1 MIFEV
6 KHLFEHLDKFNEANH
21 LYVGYSG
28 GLDSHV
34 LIHVMVELVGKKKV
48 TAVHVNHQLSANSD
62 TWQEHCEDICLELGV
77 DIICKTVS
85 IKNRGTGI
93 EDAAREA
100 RYGIFEKLLKKN
112 DLLILAH
119 HADDQIETMLF
130 RLFRGSGIK
139 GMSGMPISR
148 LLGNGELFRPL
159 LPFFR
164 RDLESYA
171 SANQIN
177 WIEDDS
183 NLDISFDRNFIRHK
197 LIPTINER
205 WPNSSFQLNRSAN
218 IFAESDFLINVLAQK
233 DFAIVT
239 EVSERVGWSIS
250 INKLNGFEIIRQKN
264 ILKYWFSLHNLTLP
278 SYAVLDNVLD
288 QMISSKIDAEPV
300 VSWGDLQLRR
310 FNKKLY
316 LLPFNFDDPNYSFKK
331 KKGLELLEKYSIK
344 WDGSSQLI
352 LPDSSSLC
360 VKRKMKGGLR
370 IDVKKNLEIR
380 FRSGGERCKPK
391 GRSGS
396 NTLKKLFQEYSLEPW
411 LRNNVPLIY
420 IDNYLAAV
428 GDLWICDEFCAEPD
442 ELGIQLEWLYQ

>member
-1 MIFEV
+1 MTFEV
-6 KHLFEHLDKFNEANH
+6 NHLSEHLNKFNKANH

-34 LIHVMVELVGKKKV
+34 LLHVIIELIGKKRI
-48 TAVHVNHQLSANSD
+48 TAVHVNHQLSSNSD
-62 TWQEHCEDICLELGV
+62 IWQKHCEDRCLEIGV

-93 EDAAREA
+93 EDAARNA
-100 RYGIFEKLLKKN
+100 RYSVFEKLLKKN

-183 NLDISFDRNFIRHK
+183 NLDIAFDRNFIRHK

-205 WPNSSFQLNRSAN
+205 WPNSSFKLNRSAN
-218 IFAESDFLINVLAQK
+218 IFAESDFLINILAQK
-233 DFAIVT
+233 DFKIVK

-250 INKLNGFEIIRQKN
+250 IDKLNGFEIIRQKN
-264 ILKYWFSLHNLTLP
+264 ILRYWFNLHNLTLP
-278 SYAVLDNVLD
+278 SYAVLDNALN
-288 QMISSKIDAEPV
+288 QMIGSKIDAEPI

-316 LLPFNFDDPNYSFKK
+316 LLPLNFEDPNYSVKK
-331 KKGLELLEKYSIK
+331 KKGRELLEKNSIK
-344 WDGSSQLI
+344 WDGSSHLI

-360 VKRKMKGGLR
+360 VKLKMKGGLR

-380 FRSGGERCKPK
+380 FRSGGERCKPQ

-411 LRNNVPLIY
+411 LRNNIPLIY
-420 IDNYLAAV
+420 IDNRLAAV
-428 GDLWICDEFCAEPD
+428 GDLWVCDEFCAEPD
-442 ELGIQLEWLYQ
+442 ELGIQLEWLH

>member
-1 MIFEV
+1 MTFEV
-6 KHLFEHLDKFNEANH
+6 NHLSEHLNKFNKANH

-34 LIHVMVELVGKKKV
+34 LLHVIIELIGKKRI
-48 TAVHVNHQLSANSD
+48 TAVHVNHQLSSNSD
-62 TWQEHCEDICLELGV
+62 IWQKHCEDRCLEIGV

-93 EDAAREA
+93 EDAARNA
-100 RYGIFEKLLKKN
+100 RYSVFEKLLKKN

-183 NLDISFDRNFIRHK
+183 NLDIAFDRNFIRHK

-205 WPNSSFQLNRSAN
+205 WPNSSFKLNRSAN
-218 IFAESDFLINVLAQK
+218 IFAESDFLINILAQK
-233 DFAIVT
+233 DFKIVK

-250 INKLNGFEIIRQKN
+250 IDKLNGFEIIRQKN
-264 ILKYWFSLHNLTLP
+264 ILRYWFNLHNLTLP
-278 SYAVLDNVLD
+278 SYAVLDNALN
-288 QMISSKIDAEPV
+288 QMIGSKIDAEPI

-316 LLPFNFDDPNYSFKK
+316 LLPLNFEDPNYSVKK
-331 KKGLELLEKYSIK
+331 KKGRELLEKNSIK
-344 WDGSSQLI
+344 WDGSSHLI
-352 LPDSSSLC
+352 LPDSSSLS
-360 VKRKMKGGLR
+360 VKLKMKGGLR

-380 FRSGGERCKPK
+380 FRSGGERCKPQ

-411 LRNNVPLIY
+411 LRNNIPLIY
-420 IDNYLAAV
+420 IDNRLAAV
-428 GDLWICDEFCAEPD
+428 GDLWVCDEFCAEPD
-442 ELGIQLEWLYQ
+442 ELGIQLEWLH

>member
-1 MIFEV
+1 MTFEV
-6 KHLFEHLDKFNEANH
+6 NHLSEHLNKFNKANH

-34 LIHVMVELVGKKKV
+34 LLHVIIELIGKKRI
-48 TAVHVNHQLSANSD
+48 TAVHVNHQLSSNSD
-62 TWQEHCEDICLELGV
+62 IWQKHCEDRCLEIGV

-93 EDAAREA
+93 EDAARNA
-100 RYGIFEKLLKKN
+100 RYSVFEKLLKKN

-183 NLDISFDRNFIRHK
+183 NLDIAFDRNFIRHK

-205 WPNSSFQLNRSAN
+205 WPNSSFKLNRSAN
-218 IFAESDFLINVLAQK
+218 IFAESDFLINILAQK
-233 DFAIVT
+233 DFKIVK

-250 INKLNGFEIIRQKN
+250 IDKLNGFEIIRQKN
-264 ILKYWFSLHNLTLP
+264 ILRYWFNLHNLTLP
-278 SYAVLDNVLD
+278 SHAVLDNALN
-288 QMISSKIDAEPV
+288 QMIGSKIDAEPI

-316 LLPFNFDDPNYSFKK
+316 LLPLNFEDPNYSVKK
-331 KKGLELLEKYSIK
+331 KKGRELLEKNSIK
-344 WDGSSQLI
+344 WDGSSHLI

-360 VKRKMKGGLR
+360 VKLKMKGGLR

-380 FRSGGERCKPK
+380 FRSGGERCKPQ

-411 LRNNVPLIY
+411 LRNNIPLIY
-420 IDNYLAAV
+420 IDNRLAAV
-428 GDLWICDEFCAEPD
+428 GDLWVCDEFCAEPD
-442 ELGIQLEWLYQ
+442 ELGIQLEWLH

>member
-1 MIFEV
+1 MTFEV
-6 KHLFEHLDKFNEANH
+6 NHLSEHLNKFNKANH

-34 LIHVMVELVGKKKV
+34 LLHVIIELIGKKRI
-48 TAVHVNHQLSANSD
+48 TAVHVNHQLSSNSD
-62 TWQEHCEDICLELGV
+62 IWQKHCEDRCLEIGV

-93 EDAAREA
+93 EDAARNA
-100 RYGIFEKLLKKN
+100 RYSVFEKLLKKN

-183 NLDISFDRNFIRHK
+183 NLDIAFDRNFIRHK

-205 WPNSSFQLNRSAN
+205 WPNSSFKLNRSAN
-218 IFAESDFLINVLAQK
+218 IFAESDFLINILAQK
-233 DFAIVT
+233 DFKIVK

-250 INKLNGFEIIRQKN
+250 IDKLNGFEIIRQKN
-264 ILKYWFSLHNLTLP
+264 ILRYWFNLHNLTLP
-278 SYAVLDNVLD
+278 SHAVLDNALN
-288 QMISSKIDAEPV
+288 QMIGSKIDAEPI

-316 LLPFNFDDPNYSFKK
+316 LLPLNFEDPNYSVKK
-331 KKGLELLEKYSIK
+331 KKGRELLEKNSIK
-344 WDGSSQLI
+344 WDGSSHLI

-360 VKRKMKGGLR
+360 VKLKIKGGLR

-380 FRSGGERCKPK
+380 FRSGGERCKPQ

-411 LRNNVPLIY
+411 LRNNIPLIY
-420 IDNYLAAV
+420 IDNRLAAV
-428 GDLWICDEFCAEPD
+428 GDLWVCDEFCAEPD
-442 ELGIQLEWLYQ
+442 ELGIQLEWLH

>member
-1 MIFEV
+1 MMFEV

-34 LIHVMVELVGKKKV
+34 LVHVMVELVGKKKITV
-48 TAVHVNHQLSANSD
+48 VHVNHQLSANSD
-62 TWQEHCEDICLELGV
+62 IWQEHCEDICFKLGV

-171 SANQIN
+171 LANQIN

-183 NLDISFDRNFIRHK
+183 NLDVAFDRNFIRHK

-218 IFAESDFLINVLAQK
+218 IFAESDFLINILAQK

-250 INKLNGFEIIRQKN
+250 IDKLNGFETIRKKN
-264 ILKYWFSLHNLTLP
+264 ILRYWFNLHNLTLP
-278 SYAVLDNVLD
+278 SYAVLDNALD
-288 QMISSKIDAEPV
+288 QMIGSKADAEPI

-360 VKRKMKGGLR
+360 VKRKIKGGLKM
-370 IDVKKNLEIR
+370 DFKKNLEIR

-411 LRNNVPLIY
+411 LRNNIPLIY
-420 IDNYLAAV
+420 IDNHLAAV
-428 GDLWICDEFCAEPD
+428 GDLWVCDEFCAEPD
-442 ELGIQLEWLYQ
+442 ELGIQLEWLH

>member
-1 MIFEV
+1 
-6 KHLFEHLDKFNEANH
+6 
-21 LYVGYSG
+21 
-28 GLDSHV
+28 
-34 LIHVMVELVGKKKV
+34 
-48 TAVHVNHQLSANSD
+48 
-62 TWQEHCEDICLELGV
+62 
-77 DIICKTVS
+77 
-85 IKNRGTGI
+85 
-93 EDAAREA
+93 
-100 RYGIFEKLLKKN
+100 
-112 DLLILAH
+112 
-119 HADDQIETMLF
+119 MLF

-171 SANQIN
+171 LANQIN

-183 NLDISFDRNFIRHK
+183 NLDVAFDRNFIRHK

-218 IFAESDFLINVLAQK
+218 IFAESDFLIDVLAQK

-250 INKLNGFEIIRQKN
+250 IDKLNGFEIIRQKN
-264 ILKYWFSLHNLTLP
+264 ILRYWFNLHNLTLP
-278 SYAVLDNVLD
+278 SYAVLDNALD
-288 QMISSKIDAEPV
+288 QMIGSKADAEPI

-360 VKRKMKGGLR
+360 VKRNIKGGLR
-370 IDVKKNLEIR
+370 MDFKKNLEIR

-411 LRNNVPLIY
+411 LRNNIPLIY
-420 IDNYLAAV
+420 IDNHLAAV
-428 GDLWICDEFCAEPD
+428 GDLWVCDEFCAEPD
-442 ELGIQLEWLYQ
+442 ELGIQLEWLH

>member
-1 MIFEV
+1 MTFEV
-6 KHLFEHLDKFNEANH
+6 NNLSEHLNKFNKANH

-34 LIHVMVELVGKKKV
+34 LLHVIIELIGKKRI
-48 TAVHVNHQLSANSD
+48 TAVHVNHQLSSNSD
-62 TWQEHCEDICLELGV
+62 IWQKHCEDRCLEIGV

-93 EDAAREA
+93 EDAARNA
-100 RYGIFEKLLKKN
+100 RYSVFEKLLKKN

-183 NLDISFDRNFIRHK
+183 NLDIAFDRNFIRHK

-205 WPNSSFQLNRSAN
+205 WPNSSFKLNRSAN
-218 IFAESDFLINVLAQK
+218 IFAESDFLINILAQK
-233 DFAIVT
+233 DFKIVT

-250 INKLNGFEIIRQKN
+250 IDKLNGFEIIRQKN
-264 ILKYWFSLHNLTLP
+264 ILRYWFNLHNLTLP
-278 SYAVLDNVLD
+278 SYAVLDNALN
-288 QMISSKIDAEPV
+288 QMIGSKIDAEPI

-316 LLPFNFDDPNYSFKK
+316 LLPLNFEDPNYSVKK
-331 KKGLELLEKYSIK
+331 KKGRELLEKNSIK
-344 WDGSSQLI
+344 WDGSSHLI

-360 VKRKMKGGLR
+360 VKLKMKGGLR

-411 LRNNVPLIY
+411 LRNNIPLIY
-420 IDNYLAAV
+420 IDNRLAAV
-428 GDLWICDEFCAEPD
+428 GDLWVCDEFCAEPD
-442 ELGIQLEWLYQ
+442 ELGIQLEWLH

>member
-1 MIFEV
+1 MTLEV
-6 KHLFEHLDKFNEANH
+6 NHLSEHLNKFNKANH

-34 LIHVMVELVGKKKV
+34 LLHVIIELIGKKRI
-48 TAVHVNHQLSANSD
+48 TAVHVNHQLSSNSD
-62 TWQEHCEDICLELGV
+62 IWQKHCEDRCLEIGV

-93 EDAAREA
+93 EDAARNA
-100 RYGIFEKLLKKN
+100 RYSVFEKLLKKN

-183 NLDISFDRNFIRHK
+183 NLDIAFDRNFIRHK

-205 WPNSSFQLNRSAN
+205 WPNSSFKLNRSAN
-218 IFAESDFLINVLAQK
+218 IFAESDFLINILAQK
-233 DFAIVT
+233 DFKIVK

-250 INKLNGFEIIRQKN
+250 IDKLNGFEIIRQKN
-264 ILKYWFSLHNLTLP
+264 ILRYWFNLHNLTLP
-278 SYAVLDNVLD
+278 SYAVLDNALN
-288 QMISSKIDAEPV
+288 QMIGSKIDAEPI

-316 LLPFNFDDPNYSFKK
+316 LLPLNFEDPNYSVKK
-331 KKGLELLEKYSIK
+331 KKGRELLEKNSIK
-344 WDGSSQLI
+344 WDGSSHLI

-360 VKRKMKGGLR
+360 VKLKMKGGLR

-380 FRSGGERCKPK
+380 FRSGGERCKPQ

-411 LRNNVPLIY
+411 LRNNIPLIY
-420 IDNYLAAV
+420 IDNRLAAV
-428 GDLWICDEFCAEPD
+428 GDLWVCDEFCAEPD
-442 ELGIQLEWLYQ
+442 ELGIQLEWLH

>member
-1 MIFEV
+1 MTFEV
-6 KHLFEHLDKFNEANH
+6 NHLSEHLNKFNKANH

-34 LIHVMVELVGKKKV
+34 LLHVIIELIGKKRI
-48 TAVHVNHQLSANSD
+48 TAVHVNHQLSSNSD
-62 TWQEHCEDICLELGV
+62 IWQKHCEDRCLEIGV

-85 IKNRGTGI
+85 IKNKGTSI
-93 EDAAREA
+93 EDAARNA
-100 RYGIFEKLLKKN
+100 RYSVFEKLLKKN

-183 NLDISFDRNFIRHK
+183 NLDIAFDRNFIRHK

-205 WPNSSFQLNRSAN
+205 WPNSSFKLNRSAN
-218 IFAESDFLINVLAQK
+218 IFAESDFLINILAQK
-233 DFAIVT
+233 DFKIVK

-250 INKLNGFEIIRQKN
+250 IDKLNGFEIIRQKN
-264 ILKYWFSLHNLTLP
+264 ILRYWFNLHNLTLP
-278 SYAVLDNVLD
+278 SYAVLDNALN
-288 QMISSKIDAEPV
+288 QMIGSKIDAEPF

-316 LLPFNFDDPNYSFKK
+316 LLPLNFEDPNYSVKK
-331 KKGLELLEKYSIK
+331 KKGRELLEKNSIK
-344 WDGSSQLI
+344 WDGSSHLI

-360 VKRKMKGGLR
+360 VKLKIKGGLR

-380 FRSGGERCKPK
+380 FRSGGERCKPQ

-411 LRNNVPLIY
+411 LRNNIPLIY
-420 IDNYLAAV
+420 IDNRLAAV
-428 GDLWICDEFCAEPD
+428 GDLWVCDEFCAEPD
-442 ELGIQLEWLYQ
+442 ELGIQLEWLH

>member
-1 MIFEV
+1 MTFEV
-6 KHLFEHLDKFNEANH
+6 NHLSEHLNKFNKANH

-34 LIHVMVELVGKKKV
+34 LLHVIIELIGKKRI
-48 TAVHVNHQLSANSD
+48 TAVHVNHQLSSNSD
-62 TWQEHCEDICLELGV
+62 IWQKHCEDRCLEIGV
-77 DIICKTVS
+77 NIICKTVS

-93 EDAAREA
+93 EDAARNA
-100 RYGIFEKLLKKN
+100 RYSVFEKLLKKN

-183 NLDISFDRNFIRHK
+183 NLDIAFDRNFIRHK

-205 WPNSSFQLNRSAN
+205 WPNSSFKLNRSAN
-218 IFAESDFLINVLAQK
+218 IFAESDFLINILAQK
-233 DFAIVT
+233 DFKIVK

-250 INKLNGFEIIRQKN
+250 IDKLNGFEIIRQKN
-264 ILKYWFSLHNLTLP
+264 ILRYWFNLHNLTLP
-278 SYAVLDNVLD
+278 SYAVLDNALN
-288 QMISSKIDAEPV
+288 QMIGSKIDAEPF

-316 LLPFNFDDPNYSFKK
+316 LLPLNFEDPNYSVKK
-331 KKGLELLEKYSIK
+331 KKGRELLEKNSIK
-344 WDGSSQLI
+344 WDGSSHLI

-360 VKRKMKGGLR
+360 VKLKMKGGLR

-380 FRSGGERCKPK
+380 FRSGGERCKPQ

-411 LRNNVPLIY
+411 LRNNIPLIY
-420 IDNYLAAV
+420 IDNRLAAV
-428 GDLWICDEFCAEPD
+428 GDLWVCDEFCAEPD
-442 ELGIQLEWLYQ
+442 ELGIQLEWLH

>member
-1 MIFEV
+1 MTFEV
-6 KHLFEHLDKFNEANH
+6 NHLSEHLNKFNKANH

-34 LIHVMVELVGKKKV
+34 LLHVIIELIGKKRI
-48 TAVHVNHQLSANSD
+48 TAVHVNHQLSSNSD
-62 TWQEHCEDICLELGV
+62 IWQKHCEDRCLEIGV

-93 EDAAREA
+93 EDAARNA
-100 RYGIFEKLLKKN
+100 RYSVFEKLLKKN

-183 NLDISFDRNFIRHK
+183 NLDIAFDRNFIRHK

-205 WPNSSFQLNRSAN
+205 WPNSSFKLNRSAN
-218 IFAESDFLINVLAQK
+218 IFAESDFLINILAQK
-233 DFAIVT
+233 DFKIVK

-250 INKLNGFEIIRQKN
+250 IDKLNGFEIIRQKN
-264 ILKYWFSLHNLTLP
+264 ILRYWFNLHNLTLP
-278 SYAVLDNVLD
+278 SYAVLDNALN
-288 QMISSKIDAEPV
+288 QMIGSKIDAEPI

-316 LLPFNFDDPNYSFKK
+316 LLPLNFEDPNYSVKK
-331 KKGLELLEKYSIK
+331 KKGRELLEKNSIK
-344 WDGSSQLI
+344 WDGSSHLI

-360 VKRKMKGGLR
+360 VKLKIKGGLR

-380 FRSGGERCKPK
+380 FRSGGERCKPQ

-411 LRNNVPLIY
+411 LRNNIPLIY
-420 IDNYLAAV
+420 IDNRLAAV
-428 GDLWICDEFCAEPD
+428 GDLWVCDEFCAEPD
-442 ELGIQLEWLYQ
+442 ELGIQLEWLH

>member
-1 MIFEV
+1 MTLEV
-6 KHLFEHLDKFNEANH
+6 NHLSEHLNKFNKANH

-34 LIHVMVELVGKKKV
+34 LLHVIIELIGKKRI
-48 TAVHVNHQLSANSD
+48 TAVHVNHQLSSNSD
-62 TWQEHCEDICLELGV
+62 IWQKHCEDRCLEIGV

-93 EDAAREA
+93 EDAARNA
-100 RYGIFEKLLKKN
+100 RYSVFEKLLKKN

-183 NLDISFDRNFIRHK
+183 NLDIAFDRNFIRHK

-205 WPNSSFQLNRSAN
+205 WPNSSFKLNRSAN
-218 IFAESDFLINVLAQK
+218 IFAESDFLINILAQK
-233 DFAIVT
+233 DFKIVK

-250 INKLNGFEIIRQKN
+250 IDKLNGFEIIRQKN
-264 ILKYWFSLHNLTLP
+264 ILRYWFNLHNLTLP
-278 SYAVLDNVLD
+278 SYAVLDNALN
-288 QMISSKIDAEPV
+288 QMIGSKIDAEPI

-316 LLPFNFDDPNYSFKK
+316 LLPLNFEDPNYSVKK
-331 KKGLELLEKYSIK
+331 KKGRELLEKNSIK
-344 WDGSSQLI
+344 WDGSSHLI

-360 VKRKMKGGLR
+360 VKLKIKGGLR

-380 FRSGGERCKPK
+380 FRSGGERCKPQ

-411 LRNNVPLIY
+411 LRNNIPLIY
-420 IDNYLAAV
+420 IDNRLAAV
-428 GDLWICDEFCAEPD
+428 GDLWVCDEFCAEPD
-442 ELGIQLEWLYQ
+442 ELGIQLEWLH

>member
-1 MIFEV
+1 MTFEV
-6 KHLFEHLDKFNEANH
+6 NNLSEHLNKFNKANH

-34 LIHVMVELVGKKKV
+34 LLHVIIELIGKKRI
-48 TAVHVNHQLSANSD
+48 TAVHVNHQLSSNSD
-62 TWQEHCEDICLELGV
+62 IWQKHCEDRCLEIGV

-93 EDAAREA
+93 EDAARNA
-100 RYGIFEKLLKKN
+100 RYSVFEKLLKKN

-183 NLDISFDRNFIRHK
+183 NLDIAFDRNFIRHK

-205 WPNSSFQLNRSAN
+205 WPNSSFKLNRSAN
-218 IFAESDFLINVLAQK
+218 IFAESDFLINILAQK
-233 DFAIVT
+233 DFKIVK

-250 INKLNGFEIIRQKN
+250 IDKLNGFEIIRQKN
-264 ILKYWFSLHNLTLP
+264 ILRYWFNLHNLTLP
-278 SYAVLDNVLD
+278 SHAVLDNALN
-288 QMISSKIDAEPV
+288 QMIGSKIDAEPI

-316 LLPFNFDDPNYSFKK
+316 LLPLNFEDPNYSVKK
-331 KKGLELLEKYSIK
+331 KKGRELLEKNSIK
-344 WDGSSQLI
+344 WDGSSHLI

-360 VKRKMKGGLR
+360 VKLKMKGGLR

-380 FRSGGERCKPK
+380 FRSGGERCKPQ

-411 LRNNVPLIY
+411 LRNNIPLIY
-420 IDNYLAAV
+420 IDNRLAAV
-428 GDLWICDEFCAEPD
+428 GDLWVCDEFCAEPD
-442 ELGIQLEWLYQ
+442 ELGIQLEWLH

>member
-1 MIFEV
+1 MMFEV

-34 LIHVMVELVGKKKV
+34 LVHVMVELVGKKKV
-48 TAVHVNHQLSANSD
+48 TVVHVNHQLSANSD
-62 TWQEHCEDICLELGV
+62 IWQEHCEDICLELGV

-171 SANQIN
+171 LANQIN

-183 NLDISFDRNFIRHK
+183 NLDVAFDRNFIRHK

-218 IFAESDFLINVLAQK
+218 IFSESDFLIDVLAQK

-250 INKLNGFEIIRQKN
+250 IDKLNGFEIIRQKN
-264 ILKYWFSLHNLTLP
+264 ILRYWFNLHNLTLP
-278 SYAVLDNVLD
+278 SYAVLDNALD
-288 QMISSKIDAEPV
+288 QMIGSKADAEPI

-331 KKGLELLEKYSIK
+331 KKGLELLEKYPIK

-360 VKRKMKGGLR
+360 VKRNIKGGLR
-370 IDVKKNLEIR
+370 MDFKKNLEIR

-411 LRNNVPLIY
+411 LRNNIPLIY
-420 IDNYLAAV
+420 IDNHLAAV
-428 GDLWICDEFCAEPD
+428 GDLWVCDEFCAEPD
-442 ELGIQLEWLYQ
+442 ELGIQLEWLH

>member
-1 MIFEV
+1 MTFEV
-6 KHLFEHLDKFNEANH
+6 NHLSEHLNKFNKANY

-34 LIHVMVELVGKKKV
+34 LLHVIIKLIGKKRI
-48 TAVHVNHQLSANSD
+48 TAVHVNHQLSSNSD
-62 TWQEHCEDICLELGV
+62 IWQKHCEDRCLEIGV

-93 EDAAREA
+93 EDAARNA
-100 RYGIFEKLLKKN
+100 RYSVFEKLLKKN

-183 NLDISFDRNFIRHK
+183 NLDIAFDRNFIRHK

-205 WPNSSFQLNRSAN
+205 WPNSSFKLNRSAN
-218 IFAESDFLINVLAQK
+218 IFAESDFLINILAQK
-233 DFAIVT
+233 DFKIVK

-250 INKLNGFEIIRQKN
+250 IDKLNGFEIIRQKN
-264 ILKYWFSLHNLTLP
+264 ILRYWFNLHNLTLP
-278 SYAVLDNVLD
+278 SHAVLDNALN
-288 QMISSKIDAEPV
+288 QMIGSKIDAEPI

-316 LLPFNFDDPNYSFKK
+316 LLPLNFEDPNYSVKK
-331 KKGLELLEKYSIK
+331 KKGRELLEKNSIK
-344 WDGSSQLI
+344 WDGSSHLI

-360 VKRKMKGGLR
+360 VKLKMKGGLR

-380 FRSGGERCKPK
+380 FRSGGERCKPQ

-411 LRNNVPLIY
+411 LRNNIPLIY
-420 IDNYLAAV
+420 IDNRLAAV
-428 GDLWICDEFCAEPD
+428 GDLWVCDEFCAEPD
-442 ELGIQLEWLYQ
+442 ELGIQLEWLH

>member
-1 MIFEV
+1 MMFEV

-34 LIHVMVELVGKKKV
+34 LVHVMVELVGKKKITV
-48 TAVHVNHQLSANSD
+48 VHVNHQLSADSD
-62 TWQEHCEDICLELGV
+62 IWQEHCEDICLELGV

-171 SANQIN
+171 LANQIN

-183 NLDISFDRNFIRHK
+183 NLDVAFDRNFIRHK

-250 INKLNGFEIIRQKN
+250 IDKLNGFETIRQKN
-264 ILKYWFSLHNLTLP
+264 ILRYWFNLHNLTLP
-278 SYAVLDNVLD
+278 SYAVLDNALD
-288 QMISSKIDAEPV
+288 QMIGSKADAEPI

-344 WDGSSQLI
+344 RDGSSQLI

-360 VKRKMKGGLR
+360 VKRKIKGGLKM
-370 IDVKKNLEIR
+370 DFKKNLEIR

-411 LRNNVPLIY
+411 LRNNIPLIY
-420 IDNYLAAV
+420 IDNHLAAV
-428 GDLWICDEFCAEPD
+428 GDLWVCDEFCAEPD
-442 ELGIQLEWLYQ
+442 ELGIQLEWLH

>member
-1 MIFEV
+1 MTLEV
-6 KHLFEHLDKFNEANH
+6 NHLSEHLNKFNKANH

-34 LIHVMVELVGKKKV
+34 LLHVIIELIGKKRI
-48 TAVHVNHQLSANSD
+48 TAVHVNHQLSSNSD
-62 TWQEHCEDICLELGV
+62 IWQKHCEDRCLEIGV
-77 DIICKTVS
+77 NIICKTVS

-93 EDAAREA
+93 EDAARNA
-100 RYGIFEKLLKKN
+100 RYSVFEKLLKKN

-183 NLDISFDRNFIRHK
+183 NLDIAFDRNFIRHK

-205 WPNSSFQLNRSAN
+205 WPNSSFKLNRSAN
-218 IFAESDFLINVLAQK
+218 IFAESDFLINILAQK
-233 DFAIVT
+233 DFKIVK

-250 INKLNGFEIIRQKN
+250 IDKLNGFEIIRQKN
-264 ILKYWFSLHNLTLP
+264 ILRYWFNLHNLTLP
-278 SYAVLDNVLD
+278 SYAVLDNALN
-288 QMISSKIDAEPV
+288 QMIGSKIDAEPF

-316 LLPFNFDDPNYSFKK
+316 LLPLNFEDPNYSVKK
-331 KKGLELLEKYSIK
+331 KKGRELLEKNSIK
-344 WDGSSQLI
+344 WDGSSHLI

-360 VKRKMKGGLR
+360 VKLKIKGGLR

-380 FRSGGERCKPK
+380 FRSGGERCKPQ

-411 LRNNVPLIY
+411 LRNNIPLIY
-420 IDNYLAAV
+420 IDNRLAAV
-428 GDLWICDEFCAEPD
+428 GDLWVCDEFCAEPD
-442 ELGIQLEWLYQ
+442 ELGIQLEWLH

>member
-1 MIFEV
+1 MTFEV
-6 KHLFEHLDKFNEANH
+6 NNLSEHLNKFNKANH

-34 LIHVMVELVGKKKV
+34 LLHVIIELIGKKRI
-48 TAVHVNHQLSANSD
+48 TAVHVNHQLSSNSD
-62 TWQEHCEDICLELGV
+62 IWQKHCEDRCLEIGV

-93 EDAAREA
+93 EDAARNA
-100 RYGIFEKLLKKN
+100 RYSVFEKLLKKN

-183 NLDISFDRNFIRHK
+183 NLDIAFDRNFIRHK

-205 WPNSSFQLNRSAN
+205 WPNSSFKLNRSVN
-218 IFAESDFLINVLAQK
+218 IFAESDFLINILAQK
-233 DFAIVT
+233 DFKIVK

-250 INKLNGFEIIRQKN
+250 IDKLNGFEIIRQKN
-264 ILKYWFSLHNLTLP
+264 ILRYWFNLHNLTLP
-278 SYAVLDNVLD
+278 SHAVLDNALN
-288 QMISSKIDAEPV
+288 QMIGSKIDAEPI

-316 LLPFNFDDPNYSFKK
+316 LLPLNFEDPNYSVKK
-331 KKGLELLEKYSIK
+331 KKGRELLEKNSIK
-344 WDGSSQLI
+344 WDGSSHLI

-360 VKRKMKGGLR
+360 VKLKMKGGLR

-380 FRSGGERCKPK
+380 FRSGGERCKPQ

-411 LRNNVPLIY
+411 LRNNIPLIY
-420 IDNYLAAV
+420 IDNRLAAV
-428 GDLWICDEFCAEPD
+428 GDLWVCDEFCAEPD
-442 ELGIQLEWLYQ
+442 ELGIQLEWLH

>member
-1 MIFEV
+1 MMFEV

-34 LIHVMVELVGKKKV
+34 LVHVMVELVGKKKITV
-48 TAVHVNHQLSANSD
+48 VHVNHQLSADSD
-62 TWQEHCEDICLELGV
+62 IWQEHCEDICLELGV

-171 SANQIN
+171 LANQIN

-183 NLDISFDRNFIRHK
+183 NLDVAFDRNFIRHK

-239 EVSERVGWSIS
+239 EVCERVGWSIS
-250 INKLNGFEIIRQKN
+250 IDKLNGFETIRQKN
-264 ILKYWFSLHNLTLP
+264 ILRYWFNLHNLTLP
-278 SYAVLDNVLD
+278 SYAVLDNALD
-288 QMISSKIDAEPV
+288 QMIGSKADAEPI

-360 VKRKMKGGLR
+360 VKRKIKGGLKM
-370 IDVKKNLEIR
+370 DFKKNLEIR

-396 NTLKKLFQEYSLEPW
+396 NTLKKLFQEYLLEPW
-411 LRNNVPLIY
+411 LRNNIPLIY
-420 IDNYLAAV
+420 IDNHLAAV
-428 GDLWICDEFCAEPD
+428 GDLWVCDEFCAEPD
-442 ELGIQLEWLYQ
+442 ELGIQLEWLH

>member
-1 MIFEV
+1 MMFEV

-34 LIHVMVELVGKKKV
+34 LVHVMVELVGKKKIAV
-48 TAVHVNHQLSANSD
+48 VHVNHQLSANSD
-62 TWQEHCEDICLELGV
+62 IWQEHCEDICLELGV
-77 DIICKTVS
+77 DLICKTVN

-171 SANQIN
+171 LANQIN

-183 NLDISFDRNFIRHK
+183 NLDVAFDRNFIRHK

-218 IFAESDFLINVLAQK
+218 IFAESDFLINILAQK

-250 INKLNGFEIIRQKN
+250 IGKLNGFEIIRQKN
-264 ILKYWFSLHNLTLP
+264 ILRYWFNLHNLTLP
-278 SYAVLDNVLD
+278 SYAVLDNALD
-288 QMISSKIDAEPV
+288 QMIGSKADAEPI

-352 LPDSSSLC
+352 LPDSSSVC
-360 VKRKMKGGLR
+360 VKRKIKGGLR
-370 IDVKKNLEIR
+370 MDFKKI
-380 FRSGGERCKPK
+380 
-391 GRSGS
+391 
-396 NTLKKLFQEYSLEPW
+396 
-411 LRNNVPLIY
+411 
-420 IDNYLAAV
+420 
-428 GDLWICDEFCAEPD
+428 
-442 ELGIQLEWLYQ
+442 

>member
-1 MIFEV
+1 MMFEV

-34 LIHVMVELVGKKKV
+34 LVHVMVELVGKKKITV
-48 TAVHVNHQLSANSD
+48 VHVNHQLSANSD
-62 TWQEHCEDICLELGV
+62 IWQEHCEDICLELGV

-171 SANQIN
+171 LANQIN

-183 NLDISFDRNFIRHK
+183 NLDVAFDRNFIRHK

-218 IFAESDFLINVLAQK
+218 IFAESDFLINILAQK

-250 INKLNGFEIIRQKN
+250 IGKLNGFEIIRQKN
-264 ILKYWFSLHNLTLP
+264 ILRYWFNLHNLTLP
-278 SYAVLDNVLD
+278 SYAVLDNALD
-288 QMISSKIDAEPV
+288 QMIGSKADAEPI

-316 LLPFNFDDPNYSFKK
+316 LLPFKSDDPNYSFKK

-360 VKRKMKGGLR
+360 VKRKIKGGLR
-370 IDVKKNLEIR
+370 MDFKKNLEIR

-411 LRNNVPLIY
+411 LRNNIPLIY
-420 IDNYLAAV
+420 IDNHLAAV
-428 GDLWICDEFCAEPD
+428 GDLWVCDEFCAEPD
-442 ELGIQLEWLYQ
+442 ELGIQLEWLH

>member
-1 MIFEV
+1 MTFEV
-6 KHLFEHLDKFNEANH
+6 NNLSEHLNKFNKANH

-34 LIHVMVELVGKKKV
+34 LLHVIIELIGKKRI
-48 TAVHVNHQLSANSD
+48 TAVHVNHQLSSNSD
-62 TWQEHCEDICLELGV
+62 IWQKHCEDRCLEIGV

-93 EDAAREA
+93 EDAARNA
-100 RYGIFEKLLKKN
+100 RYSVFEKLLKKN

-171 SANQIN
+171 LANQIN

-183 NLDISFDRNFIRHK
+183 NLDVSFDRNFIRHK

-218 IFAESDFLINVLAQK
+218 IFAESDFLINILAQK

-250 INKLNGFEIIRQKN
+250 IDKLNGFEIIRQKN
-264 ILKYWFSLHNLTLP
+264 ILRYWFNLHNLTLP
-278 SYAVLDNVLD
+278 SYAVLDNALD
-288 QMISSKIDAEPV
+288 QMIGSKADAEPI

-360 VKRKMKGGLR
+360 VKRKIKGGLKM
-370 IDVKKNLEIR
+370 DFKKNLEIR

-411 LRNNVPLIY
+411 LRNNIPLIY
-420 IDNYLAAV
+420 IDNHLAAV
-428 GDLWICDEFCAEPD
+428 GDLWVCDEFCAEPD
-442 ELGIQLEWLYQ
+442 ELGIQLEWLH

>member
-1 MIFEV
+1 MTFEV
-6 KHLFEHLDKFNEANH
+6 NNLSEHLNKFNKANH

-34 LIHVMVELVGKKKV
+34 LLHVIIELIGKKRI
-48 TAVHVNHQLSANSD
+48 TAVHVNHQLSSNSD
-62 TWQEHCEDICLELGV
+62 IWQKHCEDRCLEIGV

-93 EDAAREA
+93 EDAARNA
-100 RYGIFEKLLKKN
+100 RYSVFEKLLKKN

-183 NLDISFDRNFIRHK
+183 NLDIAFDRNFIRHK

-205 WPNSSFQLNRSAN
+205 WPNSSFKLNRSAN
-218 IFAESDFLINVLAQK
+218 IFAESDFLINILAQK
-233 DFAIVT
+233 DFKIVT

-250 INKLNGFEIIRQKN
+250 IDKLNGFEIIRQKN
-264 ILKYWFSLHNLTLP
+264 ILRYWFNLHNLTLP
-278 SYAVLDNVLD
+278 SYAVLDNALN
-288 QMISSKIDAEPV
+288 QMIGSKIDAEPI

-316 LLPFNFDDPNYSFKK
+316 LLPLNFEDPNYSVKK
-331 KKGLELLEKYSIK
+331 KKGRELLEKNSIK
-344 WDGSSQLI
+344 WDGSSHLI

-360 VKRKMKGGLR
+360 VKLKMKGGLR

-380 FRSGGERCKPK
+380 FRSGGERCKPQ

-411 LRNNVPLIY
+411 LRNNIPLIY
-420 IDNYLAAV
+420 IDNRLAAV
-428 GDLWICDEFCAEPD
+428 GDLWVCDEFCAESD
-442 ELGIQLEWLYQ
+442 ELGIQLEWLH

>member
-1 MIFEV
+1 MTFEV
-6 KHLFEHLDKFNEANH
+6 NNLSEHLNKFNKANH

-34 LIHVMVELVGKKKV
+34 LLHVIIELIGKKRI
-48 TAVHVNHQLSANSD
+48 TAVHVNHQLSSNSD
-62 TWQEHCEDICLELGV
+62 IWQKHCEDRCLEIGV

-93 EDAAREA
+93 EDAARNA
-100 RYGIFEKLLKKN
+100 RYSVFEKLLKKN

-183 NLDISFDRNFIRHK
+183 NLDIAFDRNFIRHK

-205 WPNSSFQLNRSAN
+205 WPNSSFKLNRSAN
-218 IFAESDFLINVLAQK
+218 IFAESDFLINILAQK
-233 DFAIVT
+233 DFKIVK

-250 INKLNGFEIIRQKN
+250 IDKLNGFEIIRQKN
-264 ILKYWFSLHNLTLP
+264 ILRYWFNLHNLTLP
-278 SYAVLDNVLD
+278 SHAVLDNALN
-288 QMISSKIDAEPV
+288 QMIGSKIDAEPI

-316 LLPFNFDDPNYSFKK
+316 LLPLNFEDPNYSVKN
-331 KKGLELLEKYSIK
+331 KKGRELLEKNSIK
-344 WDGSSQLI
+344 WDGSSHLI

-360 VKRKMKGGLR
+360 VKLKMKGGLR

-380 FRSGGERCKPK
+380 FRSGGERCKPQ

-411 LRNNVPLIY
+411 LRNNIPLIY
-420 IDNYLAAV
+420 IDNRLAAV
-428 GDLWICDEFCAEPD
+428 GDLWVCDEFCAEPD
-442 ELGIQLEWLYQ
+442 ELGIQLEWLH

>member
-1 MIFEV
+1 MTFEV
-6 KHLFEHLDKFNEANH
+6 NHLSEHLNKFNKANH

-34 LIHVMVELVGKKKV
+34 LLHVIIELIGKKRI
-48 TAVHVNHQLSANSD
+48 TAVHVNHQLSSNSD
-62 TWQEHCEDICLELGV
+62 IWQKHCEDRCLEIGV
-77 DIICKTVS
+77 NIICKTVS

-93 EDAAREA
+93 EDAARNA
-100 RYGIFEKLLKKN
+100 RYSVFEKLLKKN

-183 NLDISFDRNFIRHK
+183 NLDIAFDRNFIRHK

-205 WPNSSFQLNRSAN
+205 WPNSSFKLNRSAN
-218 IFAESDFLINVLAQK
+218 IFAESDFLINILAQK
-233 DFAIVT
+233 DFKIVT

-250 INKLNGFEIIRQKN
+250 IDKLNGFEIIRQKN
-264 ILKYWFSLHNLTLP
+264 ILRYWFNLHNLTLP
-278 SYAVLDNVLD
+278 SYAVLDNALN
-288 QMISSKIDAEPV
+288 QMIGSKIDAEPF

-316 LLPFNFDDPNYSFKK
+316 LLPLNFEDPNYSVKK
-331 KKGLELLEKYSIK
+331 KKGRELLEKNSIK
-344 WDGSSQLI
+344 WDGSSHLI

-360 VKRKMKGGLR
+360 VKLKMKGGLR

-380 FRSGGERCKPK
+380 FRSGGERCKPQ

-411 LRNNVPLIY
+411 LRNNIPLIY
-420 IDNYLAAV
+420 IDNRLAAV
-428 GDLWICDEFCAEPD
+428 GDLWVCDEFCAEPD
-442 ELGIQLEWLYQ
+442 ELGIQLEWLH

>member
-1 MIFEV
+1 MTFEV
-6 KHLFEHLDKFNEANH
+6 NNLSEHLNKFNKANH

-34 LIHVMVELVGKKKV
+34 LLHVIIELIGKKRI
-48 TAVHVNHQLSANSD
+48 TAVHVNHQLSSNSD
-62 TWQEHCEDICLELGV
+62 IWQKHCEDRCLEIGV

-93 EDAAREA
+93 EDAARNA
-100 RYGIFEKLLKKN
+100 RYSVFEKLLKKN

-183 NLDISFDRNFIRHK
+183 NLDIAFDRNFIRHK

-205 WPNSSFQLNRSAN
+205 WPNSSFKLNRSAN
-218 IFAESDFLINVLAQK
+218 IFAESDFLINILAQK
-233 DFAIVT
+233 DFKIVT

-250 INKLNGFEIIRQKN
+250 IDKLNGFEIIRQKN
-264 ILKYWFSLHNLTLP
+264 ILRYWFNLHNLTLP
-278 SYAVLDNVLD
+278 SYAVLDNALN
-288 QMISSKIDAEPV
+288 QMIGSKIDAEPI

-316 LLPFNFDDPNYSFKK
+316 LLPLNFEDPNYSVKK
-331 KKGLELLEKYSIK
+331 KKGRELLEKNSIK
-344 WDGSSQLI
+344 WDGSSHLI

-360 VKRKMKGGLR
+360 VKLKMKGGLR

-380 FRSGGERCKPK
+380 FRSGGERCKPQ

-411 LRNNVPLIY
+411 LRNNIPLIY
-420 IDNYLAAV
+420 IDNRLAAV
-428 GDLWICDEFCAEPD
+428 GDLWVCDEFCAEPD
-442 ELGIQLEWLYQ
+442 ELGIQLEWLH

>member
-1 MIFEV
+1 MTFEV
-6 KHLFEHLDKFNEANH
+6 NHLSEHLNKFNKANH

-34 LIHVMVELVGKKKV
+34 LLHVIIELIGKKRI
-48 TAVHVNHQLSANSD
+48 TAVHVNHQLSSNSD
-62 TWQEHCEDICLELGV
+62 IWQKHCEDRCLEIGV

-85 IKNRGTGI
+85 IKNKGTSI
-93 EDAAREA
+93 EDAARNA
-100 RYGIFEKLLKKN
+100 RYSVFEKLLKKN

-183 NLDISFDRNFIRHK
+183 NLDIAFDRNFIRHK

-205 WPNSSFQLNRSAN
+205 WPNSSFKLNRSAN
-218 IFAESDFLINVLAQK
+218 IFAESDFLINILAQK
-233 DFAIVT
+233 DFKIVK

-250 INKLNGFEIIRQKN
+250 IDKLNGFEIIRQKN
-264 ILKYWFSLHNLTLP
+264 ILRYWFNLHNLTLP
-278 SYAVLDNVLD
+278 SYAVLDNALN
-288 QMISSKIDAEPV
+288 QMIGSKIDAEPF
-300 VSWGDLQLRR
+300 VSLGDLQLRR

-316 LLPFNFDDPNYSFKK
+316 LLPLNFEDPNYSVKK
-331 KKGLELLEKYSIK
+331 KKGRELLEKNSIK
-344 WDGSSQLI
+344 WDGSSHLI

-360 VKRKMKGGLR
+360 VKLKIKGGLR

-380 FRSGGERCKPK
+380 FRSGGERCKPQ

-411 LRNNVPLIY
+411 LRNNIPLIY
-420 IDNYLAAV
+420 IDNRLAAV
-428 GDLWICDEFCAEPD
+428 GDLWVCDEFCAEPD
-442 ELGIQLEWLYQ
+442 ELGIQLEWLH

>member
-1 MIFEV
+1 MMFEV

-34 LIHVMVELVGKKKV
+34 LVHVMVELVGKKKITV
-48 TAVHVNHQLSANSD
+48 VHVNHQLSADSD
-62 TWQEHCEDICLELGV
+62 IWQEHCEDICLELGV

-171 SANQIN
+171 LANQIN

-183 NLDISFDRNFIRHK
+183 NLDVAFDRNFIRHK

-218 IFAESDFLINVLAQK
+218 IFAESDFLINILAQK

-250 INKLNGFEIIRQKN
+250 INLMA
-264 ILKYWFSLHNLTLP
+264 LK
-278 SYAVLDNVLD
+278 
-288 QMISSKIDAEPV
+288 Q
-300 VSWGDLQLRR
+300 
-310 FNKKLY
+310 
-316 LLPFNFDDPNYSFKK
+316 
-331 KKGLELLEKYSIK
+331 
-344 WDGSSQLI
+344 
-352 LPDSSSLC
+352 
-360 VKRKMKGGLR
+360 
-370 IDVKKNLEIR
+370 
-380 FRSGGERCKPK
+380 
-391 GRSGS
+391 
-396 NTLKKLFQEYSLEPW
+396 
-411 LRNNVPLIY
+411 
-420 IDNYLAAV
+420 
-428 GDLWICDEFCAEPD
+428 
-442 ELGIQLEWLYQ
+442 

>member
-1 MIFEV
+1 MTFEV
-6 KHLFEHLDKFNEANH
+6 NHLSEHLNKFNKANH

-34 LIHVMVELVGKKKV
+34 LLHVIIELIGKKRI
-48 TAVHVNHQLSANSD
+48 TAVHVNHQLSSNSD
-62 TWQEHCEDICLELGV
+62 IWQKHCEDRCLEIGV

-85 IKNRGTGI
+85 IKNKGTSI
-93 EDAAREA
+93 EDAARNA
-100 RYGIFEKLLKKN
+100 RYSVFEKLLKKN

-183 NLDISFDRNFIRHK
+183 NLDVAFDRNFIRHK

-205 WPNSSFQLNRSAN
+205 WPNSSFKLNRSAN
-218 IFAESDFLINVLAQK
+218 IFAESDFLINILAQK
-233 DFAIVT
+233 DFKIVK

-250 INKLNGFEIIRQKN
+250 IDKLNGFEIIRQKN
-264 ILKYWFSLHNLTLP
+264 ILRYWFNLHNLTLP
-278 SYAVLDNVLD
+278 SYAVLDNALN
-288 QMISSKIDAEPV
+288 QMIGSKIDAEPI

-316 LLPFNFDDPNYSFKK
+316 LLPLNFEDPNYSVKK
-331 KKGLELLEKYSIK
+331 KKGRELLEKNSIK
-344 WDGSSQLI
+344 WDGSSHLI

-360 VKRKMKGGLR
+360 VKLKIKGGLR

-380 FRSGGERCKPK
+380 FRSGGERCKPQ

-411 LRNNVPLIY
+411 LRNNIPLIY
-420 IDNYLAAV
+420 IDNRLAAV
-428 GDLWICDEFCAEPD
+428 GDLWVCDEFCAEPD
-442 ELGIQLEWLYQ
+442 ELGIQLEWLH

>member
-1 MIFEV
+1 MTFEV
-6 KHLFEHLDKFNEANH
+6 NNLSEHLNKFNKANH

-34 LIHVMVELVGKKKV
+34 LLHVIIELIGKKRI
-48 TAVHVNHQLSANSD
+48 TAVHVNHQLSSNSD
-62 TWQEHCEDICLELGV
+62 IWQKHCEDRCLEIGV

-93 EDAAREA
+93 EDAARNA
-100 RYGIFEKLLKKN
+100 RYSVFEKLLKKN

-171 SANQIN
+171 LANQIN

-183 NLDISFDRNFIRHK
+183 NLDIAFDRNFIRHK

-205 WPNSSFQLNRSAN
+205 WPNSSFKLNRSAN
-218 IFAESDFLINVLAQK
+218 IFAESDFLINILAQK
-233 DFAIVT
+233 DFKIVK

-250 INKLNGFEIIRQKN
+250 IDKLNGFEIIRQKN
-264 ILKYWFSLHNLTLP
+264 ILRYWFNLHNLTLP
-278 SYAVLDNVLD
+278 SYAVLDNALN
-288 QMISSKIDAEPV
+288 QMIGSKIDAEPI

-316 LLPFNFDDPNYSFKK
+316 LLPLNFEDPNYSVKK
-331 KKGLELLEKYSIK
+331 KKGRELLEKNSIK
-344 WDGSSQLI
+344 WDGSSHLI

-360 VKRKMKGGLR
+360 VKLKMKGGLR

-380 FRSGGERCKPK
+380 FRSGGERCKPQ

-411 LRNNVPLIY
+411 LRNNIPLIY
-420 IDNYLAAV
+420 IDNRLAAV
-428 GDLWICDEFCAEPD
+428 GDLWVCDEFCAEPD
-442 ELGIQLEWLYQ
+442 ELGIQLEWLH

>member
-1 MIFEV
+1 MTFEV
-6 KHLFEHLDKFNEANH
+6 NHLSEHLNKFNKANH

-34 LIHVMVELVGKKKV
+34 LLHVIIELIGKKRI
-48 TAVHVNHQLSANSD
+48 TAVHVNHQLSSNSD
-62 TWQEHCEDICLELGV
+62 IWQKHCEDRCLEIGV

-85 IKNRGTGI
+85 IKNKGTSI
-93 EDAAREA
+93 EDAARNA
-100 RYGIFEKLLKKN
+100 RYSVFEKLLKKN

-183 NLDISFDRNFIRHK
+183 NLDIAFDRNFIRHK

-205 WPNSSFQLNRSAN
+205 WPNSSFKLNRSAN
-218 IFAESDFLINVLAQK
+218 IFAESDFLINILAQK
-233 DFAIVT
+233 DFKIVK

-250 INKLNGFEIIRQKN
+250 IDKLNGFEIIRQKN
-264 ILKYWFSLHNLTLP
+264 ILRYWFNLHNLTLP
-278 SYAVLDNVLD
+278 SYAVLDNALN
-288 QMISSKIDAEPV
+288 QMIGSKIDAEPI

-316 LLPFNFDDPNYSFKK
+316 LLPLNFEDPNYSVKK
-331 KKGLELLEKYSIK
+331 KKGRELLEKNSIK
-344 WDGSSQLI
+344 WDGSSHLI

-360 VKRKMKGGLR
+360 VKLKMKGGLR

-380 FRSGGERCKPK
+380 FRSGGERCKPQ

-411 LRNNVPLIY
+411 LRNNIPLIY
-420 IDNYLAAV
+420 IDNRLAAV
-428 GDLWICDEFCAEPD
+428 GDLWVCDEFCAEPD
-442 ELGIQLEWLYQ
+442 ELGIQLEWLH

>member
-1 MIFEV
+1 MTFEV
-6 KHLFEHLDKFNEANH
+6 NHLSEHLNKFNKANH

-34 LIHVMVELVGKKKV
+34 LLHVIIELIGKKRI
-48 TAVHVNHQLSANSD
+48 TAVHVNHQLSSNSD
-62 TWQEHCEDICLELGV
+62 IWQKHCEDRCLEIGV

-85 IKNRGTGI
+85 IKNKGTSI
-93 EDAAREA
+93 EDAARNA
-100 RYGIFEKLLKKN
+100 RYSVFEKLLKKN

-183 NLDISFDRNFIRHK
+183 NLDIAFDRNFIRHK

-205 WPNSSFQLNRSAN
+205 WPNSSFKLNRSAN
-218 IFAESDFLINVLAQK
+218 IFAESDFLINILAQK
-233 DFAIVT
+233 DFKIVK

-250 INKLNGFEIIRQKN
+250 IDKLNGFEIIRQKN
-264 ILKYWFSLHNLTLP
+264 ILRYWFNLHNLTLP
-278 SYAVLDNVLD
+278 SYAVLDNALN
-288 QMISSKIDAEPV
+288 QMIGSKIDAEPI

-316 LLPFNFDDPNYSFKK
+316 LLPLNFEDPNYSVKK
-331 KKGLELLEKYSIK
+331 KKGRELLEKNSIK
-344 WDGSSQLI
+344 WDGSSHLI
-352 LPDSSSLC
+352 LPDSSSLS
-360 VKRKMKGGLR
+360 VKLKMKGGLR

-380 FRSGGERCKPK
+380 FRSGGERCKPQ

-411 LRNNVPLIY
+411 LRNNIPLIY
-420 IDNYLAAV
+420 IDNRLAAV
-428 GDLWICDEFCAEPD
+428 GDLWVCDEFCAEPD
-442 ELGIQLEWLYQ
+442 ELGIQLEWLH

>member
-1 MIFEV
+1 MTLEV
-6 KHLFEHLDKFNEANH
+6 NHLSEHLNKFNKANH

-34 LIHVMVELVGKKKV
+34 LLHVIIELIGKKRI
-48 TAVHVNHQLSANSD
+48 TAVHVNHQLSSNSD
-62 TWQEHCEDICLELGV
+62 IWQKHCEDRCLEIGV
-77 DIICKTVS
+77 NIICKTVS

-93 EDAAREA
+93 EDAARNA
-100 RYGIFEKLLKKN
+100 RYSVFEKLLKKN

-183 NLDISFDRNFIRHK
+183 NLDIAFDRNFIRHK

-205 WPNSSFQLNRSAN
+205 WPNSSFKLNRSAN
-218 IFAESDFLINVLAQK
+218 IFAESDFLINILAQK
-233 DFAIVT
+233 DFKIVT

-250 INKLNGFEIIRQKN
+250 IDKLNGFEIIRQKN
-264 ILKYWFSLHNLTLP
+264 ILRYWFNLHNLTLP
-278 SYAVLDNVLD
+278 SYAVLDNALN
-288 QMISSKIDAEPV
+288 QMIGSKIDAEPI

-316 LLPFNFDDPNYSFKK
+316 LLPLNFEDPNYSVKK
-331 KKGLELLEKYSIK
+331 KKGRELLEKNSIK
-344 WDGSSQLI
+344 WDGSSHLI

-360 VKRKMKGGLR
+360 VKLKMKGGLR

-380 FRSGGERCKPK
+380 FRSGGERCKPQ

-411 LRNNVPLIY
+411 LRNNIPLIY
-420 IDNYLAAV
+420 IDNRLAAV
-428 GDLWICDEFCAEPD
+428 GDLWVCDEFCAEPD
-442 ELGIQLEWLYQ
+442 ELGIQLEWLH

>member
-1 MIFEV
+1 MTLEV
-6 KHLFEHLDKFNEANH
+6 NHLSEHLNKFNKANH

-34 LIHVMVELVGKKKV
+34 LLHVIIELIGKKRI
-48 TAVHVNHQLSANSD
+48 TAVHVNHQLSSNSD
-62 TWQEHCEDICLELGV
+62 IWQKHCEDRCLELGV

-93 EDAAREA
+93 EGAARDA
-100 RYGIFEKLLKKN
+100 RYSVFEKLLKKN

-148 LLGNGELFRPL
+148 ILGNGELYRPL

-183 NLDISFDRNFIRHK
+183 NLDIAFDRNFIRHK

-205 WPNSSFQLNRSAN
+205 WPNSPLKLNRSAN
-218 IFAESDFLINVLAQK
+218 IFAESDFLVNVLAQK
-233 DFAIVT
+233 DFKIVT

-250 INKLNGFEIIRQKN
+250 IDKLNGFETIRQKN
-264 ILKYWFSLHNLTLP
+264 ILRYWFNLHNLTLP
-278 SYAVLDNVLD
+278 SYAVLDNALN
-288 QMISSKIDAEPV
+288 QMISSKIDAEPI

-316 LLPFNFDDPNYSFKK
+316 LLPLNFEDPNYSVKK
-331 KKGLELLEKYSIK
+331 KKGRELLEKNSIK

-360 VKRKMKGGLR
+360 VKLKMKGGLR

-411 LRNNVPLIY
+411 LRNNIPLIY
-420 IDNYLAAV
+420 IDNRLAAV
-428 GDLWICDEFCAEPD
+428 GDLWVCDEFCAEPD
-442 ELGIQLEWLYQ
+442 ELGIQLEWLH

>member
-1 MIFEV
+1 MTLEV
-6 KHLFEHLDKFNEANH
+6 NHLSEHLNKFNKANH

-34 LIHVMVELVGKKKV
+34 LLHVIIELIGKKRI
-48 TAVHVNHQLSANSD
+48 TAVHVNHQLSSNSD
-62 TWQEHCEDICLELGV
+62 IWQKHCEDRCLEIGV

-93 EDAAREA
+93 EDAARNA
-100 RYGIFEKLLKKN
+100 RYSVFEKLLKKN

-183 NLDISFDRNFIRHK
+183 NLDIAFDRNFIRHK

-205 WPNSSFQLNRSAN
+205 WPNSSFKLNRSAN
-218 IFAESDFLINVLAQK
+218 IFAESDFLINILAQK
-233 DFAIVT
+233 DFKIVT

-250 INKLNGFEIIRQKN
+250 IDKLNGFEIIRQKN
-264 ILKYWFSLHNLTLP
+264 ILRYWFNLHNLTLP
-278 SYAVLDNVLD
+278 SHAVLDNALN
-288 QMISSKIDAEPV
+288 QMIGSKIDAEPF

-316 LLPFNFDDPNYSFKK
+316 LLPLNFEDPNYSVKK
-331 KKGLELLEKYSIK
+331 KKGRELLEKNSIK
-344 WDGSSQLI
+344 WDGSSHLI

-360 VKRKMKGGLR
+360 VKLKIKGGLR

-411 LRNNVPLIY
+411 LRNNIPLIY
-420 IDNYLAAV
+420 IDNRLAAV
-428 GDLWICDEFCAEPD
+428 GDLWVCDEFCAEPD
-442 ELGIQLEWLYQ
+442 ELGIQLEWLH

>member
-1 MIFEV
+1 MTLEV
-6 KHLFEHLDKFNEANH
+6 NHLSEHLNKFNKANH

-34 LIHVMVELVGKKKV
+34 LLHVIIELIGKKRI
-48 TAVHVNHQLSANSD
+48 TAVHVNHQLSSNSD
-62 TWQEHCEDICLELGV
+62 IWQKHCEDRCLEIGV

-93 EDAAREA
+93 EDAARNA
-100 RYGIFEKLLKKN
+100 RYSVFEKLLKKN

-183 NLDISFDRNFIRHK
+183 NLDIAFDRNFIRHK

-205 WPNSSFQLNRSAN
+205 WPNSSFKLNRSAN
-218 IFAESDFLINVLAQK
+218 IFAESDFLINILAQK
-233 DFAIVT
+233 DFKIVT

-250 INKLNGFEIIRQKN
+250 IDKLNGFEIIRQKN
-264 ILKYWFSLHNLTLP
+264 ILRYWFNLHNLTLP
-278 SYAVLDNVLD
+278 SYAVLDNALN
-288 QMISSKIDAEPV
+288 QMIGSKIDAEPI

-316 LLPFNFDDPNYSFKK
+316 LLPLNFEDPNYSVKK
-331 KKGLELLEKYSIK
+331 KKGRELLEKNSIK
-344 WDGSSQLI
+344 WDGSSHLI

-360 VKRKMKGGLR
+360 VKLKIKGGLR

-380 FRSGGERCKPK
+380 FRSGGERCKPQ

-411 LRNNVPLIY
+411 LRNNIPLIY
-420 IDNYLAAV
+420 IDNRLAAV
-428 GDLWICDEFCAEPD
+428 GDLWVCDEFCAEPD
-442 ELGIQLEWLYQ
+442 ELGIQLEWLH